1 MGTKINPPN
10 LTSVP
15 YELYKQ
21 KLLAWREVTDLS
33 KEKQGVALALSLPE
47 EDKNKIQEK
56 VFNQIGLDQL
66 KRDDGLDILIQF
78 LDSILLKDE
87 LSDSFE

>member
-33 KEKQGVALALSLPE
+33 KEKQGVAIALSLPE
-47 EDKNKIQEK
+47 EDTNKFK
-56 VFNQIGLDQL
+56 KKFSTRLD
-66 KRDDGLDILIQF
+66 LIN
-78 LDSILLKDE
+78 
-87 LSDSFE
+87 

>member
-21 KLLAWREVTDLS
+21 KLLASREVTDLS
-33 KEKQGVALALSLPE
+33 REKQAIAIALFLS
-47 EDKNKIQEK
+47 
-56 VFNQIGLDQL
+56 G
-66 KRDDGLDILIQF
+66 RR
-78 LDSILLKDE
+78 
-87 LSDSFE
+87 

>member
-1 MGTKINPPN
+1 MGTKINPPY

-33 KEKQGVALALSLPE
+33 KEKQGVAIALSLPE
-47 EDKNKIQEK
+47 EDKNKFHEK
-56 VFNQIGLDQL
+56 VFDQIGLDIITVVG
-66 KRDDGLDILIQF
+66 DDGLRDKILEE
-78 LDSILLKDE
+78 K
-87 LSDSFE
+87 